1 VKNSVA
7 CAVAL
12 LAAPAAAEAEPPA
25 SGPLS
30 GVEQDDVM
38 RGRVLPDQ
46 LAPKPNSYFTV
57 GIGVERFGREVAGND
72 NLFGLAAM
80 WRIHSFGPHVLVMS
94 KPSDAG
100 IEDSR
105 FMAGIGLR
113 GYLPLLGT
121 SFSYGVGVHAEMRLE
136 DHYWLVYATPLE
148 LGAVVWAKDS
158 WDIEV
163 FIGARRAIAGGLI
176 NHFFIDPNGFDNENA
191 RDELDRLRSDT
202 PWQGFLRV
210 VFARR
215 ID

>member
-1 VKNSVA
+1 VKTS
-7 CAVAL
+7 AVLAFAL
-12 LAAPAAAEAEPPA
+12 LAAPAAAHALPA
-25 SGPLS
+25 SGQPPS
-30 GVEQDDVM
+30 DAERDDVLG
-38 RGRVLPDQ
+38 GRVLPEE
-46 LAPKPNSYFTV
+46 LAPKSNSYFTV
-57 GIGVERFGREVAGND
+57 GVGVERFGREVAGND

-100 IEDSR
+100 LEDSR
-105 FMAGIGLR
+105 FLAGLGLR
-113 GYLPLLGT
+113 GYVPLFGT

-136 DHYWLVYATPLE
+136 DHYWLAYATPLE

-191 RDELDRLRSDT
+191 RDELDRLRSDS